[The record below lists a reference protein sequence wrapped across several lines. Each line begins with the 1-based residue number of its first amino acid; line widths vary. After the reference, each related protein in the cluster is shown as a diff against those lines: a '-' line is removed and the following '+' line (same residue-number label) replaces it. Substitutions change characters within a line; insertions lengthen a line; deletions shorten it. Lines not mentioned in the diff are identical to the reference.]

1 MDEQAVRLSLLI
13 GTVIIFVMISIFVKK
28 KMRIF
33 LAGLMVVCVV
43 AFTVNELTLDQRI
56 SEAYTEYEQLVEE
69 HLDRTYPGEE
79 WEITYDRTEL
89 SELWGHELYV
99 VFENEPDVT
108 YAYTIDDGEV
118 IQAYAS
124 TEEYYED
131 YKH

>member
-1 MDEQAVRLSLLI
+1 M
-13 GTVIIFVMISIFVKK
+13 
-28 KMRIF
+28 
-33 LAGLMVVCVV
+33 CVV